1 MVAISFT
8 IDISLLRIGGEM
20 PSTSTNRV
28 FHLKTQDLLIN
39 TGQLSLT
46 KWLK

>member
-8 IDISLLRIGGEM
+8 IDISLLRIGGGA
-20 PSTSTNRV
+20 PSTSTNLA